1 MELQNAC
8 FTVLNLRNLDY
19 IQNRQNLISALYST
33 KCELPLHTH
42 YYRWSTAC
50 SKLNLF
56 STISIYVKGLQLIFC
71 HYTAVIFINTSQID
85 QKMAGIHGRV
95 MFQSVLQCT
104 QQNNVTFMYQHHLLC
119 QPVSPEVMKFR
130 SYIIQWH
137 VQNATIPCHSQEL
150 LPFLSVM
157 YFFLP
162 PFSTNYSSNLSHL
175 ILPSISWSTSQS
187 CCSQIH
193 I

>member
-1 MELQNAC
+1 MGPSPSPYGFLTIFCSYFSRILVSVSLYKLCDVCLNIFCQFMVKSNSKCTVNMELQDAC

-19 IQNRQNLISALYST
+19 IQNRQNLISALYSK

-50 SKLNLF
+50 SKIHLF

-104 QQNNVTFMYQHHLLC
+104 QQNNVTSMYQHHLLC

-130 SYIIQWH
+130 SYIFQRH
-137 VQNATIPCHSQEL
+137 V
-150 LPFLSVM
+150 
-157 YFFLP
+157 
-162 PFSTNYSSNLSHL
+162 
-175 ILPSISWSTSQS
+175 
-187 CCSQIH
+187 
-193 I
+193 